1 MVIVASSEPF
11 SYRVLKFSKG
21 IIMKRLHKIILT
33 ATAVAVA
40 AVPAYAQMRRNIRI
54 VGSSTVY
61 PFTKAVAER
70 SARANPGV
78 PSPIV
83 ESTGT
88 GGGIKLFCGGVG
100 AQHPDVVNASRR
112 MKASEYKT
120 CAANG
125 VSQITEI
132 QVGLD
137 GLALATSKATL
148 LSGISTRDFY
158 MAVARAP
165 FGKPNTAKTWK
176 DVNAKLPAIPIR
188 IYGPPSTSGTRDSMV
203 DQFML
208 PACEANP
215 SILALKKS
223 NEPKYNA
230 ICKGVRTDGAFIEA
244 GENDNLIVQKL
255 EGNVNTLGVFG
266 FSYLEENF
274 DRLKGVAINGIQ
286 PTIATIS
293 SFQYPGARPLYIY
306 IKNAHAKA
314 IPGIRQFAAEY
325 VRETSF
331 GPKGYLK
338 QVGLVASPDAARV
351 RAAKIA
357 TTLTP
362 LNPGALR

>member
-1 MVIVASSEPF
+1 MT
-11 SYRVLKFSKG
+11 RTTKL
-21 IIMKRLHKIILT
+21 LLT
-33 ATAVAVA
+33 ATMIVTA
-40 AVPAYAQMRRNIRI
+40 ATPALAQMRRNIRV

-70 SARANPGV
+70 FAKANPGV

-88 GGGIKLFCGGVG
+88 GGGIKLFCNGVG
-100 AQHPDVVNASRR
+100 AQHPDIVNASRR
-112 MKASEYKT
+112 MKASEYRM

-125 VSQITEI
+125 VVQITEI

-137 GLALATSKATL
+137 GLALATSKATI

-158 MAVARAP
+158 MAVAKAP

-176 DVNAKLPAIPIR
+176 DVNGRLPAIPIR
-188 IYGPPSTSGTRDSMV
+188 VYGPPSTSGTRDSMI

-208 PACEANP
+208 PACESSPA
-215 SILALKKS
+215 IVALKKTD
-223 NEPKYNA
+223 EAKYNV
-230 ICKGVRTDGAFIEA
+230 ICKAVRTDGAFIEA

-255 EGNVNTLGVFG
+255 EANVNTLGIFG

-274 DRLKGVAINGIQ
+274 NRLKGVAINGVQ

-331 GPKGYLK
+331 GPNGYLK
-338 QVGLVASPDAARV
+338 SLGLVASPDAARL

-362 LNPGALR
+362 LNPAALR

>member
-1 MVIVASSEPF
+1 MSRNTNLLLVATMIA
-11 SYRVLKFSKG
+11 VV
-21 IIMKRLHKIILT
+21 
-33 ATAVAVA
+33 AT
-40 AVPAYAQMRRNIRI
+40 PATAQMRRNIRV

-70 SARANPGV
+70 FAKANPGV

-88 GGGIKLFCGGVG
+88 GGGIKLFCNGVG
-100 AQHPDVVNASRR
+100 AQHPDIVNASRR
-112 MKASEYKT
+112 MKASEYRA

-125 VSQITEI
+125 VAQITEI

-137 GLALATSKATL
+137 GLALATSKATVL
-148 LSGISTRDFY
+148 VGISTRDFY
-158 MAVARAP
+158 MAIAKAP
-165 FGKPNTAKTWK
+165 FGKPNTSKTWK
-176 DVNAKLPAIPIR
+176 DVNGKLPAVPIR
-188 IYGPPSTSGTRDSMV
+188 IYGPPATSGTRDSMV

-208 PACEANP
+208 PTCESSPA
-215 SILALKKS
+215 ILALKKTD
-223 NEPKYNA
+223 EAKYNA
-230 ICKGVRTDGAFIEA
+230 ICKAVRTDGAFIEV

-255 EGNVNTLGVFG
+255 QANVNTLGIFG

-274 DRLKGVAINGIQ
+274 NRLKGVAINGVQ

-306 IKNAHAKA
+306 IKNAHSKA

-331 GPKGYLK
+331 GPNGYLK
-338 QVGLVASPDAARV
+338 ALGLVASPDAARL

-362 LNPGALR
+362 YSGIML